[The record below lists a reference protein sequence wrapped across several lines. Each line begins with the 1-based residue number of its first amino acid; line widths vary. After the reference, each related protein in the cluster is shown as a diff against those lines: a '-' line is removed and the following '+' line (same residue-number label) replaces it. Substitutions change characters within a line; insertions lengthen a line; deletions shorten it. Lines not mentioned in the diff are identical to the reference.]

1 MQVILLFFR
10 YIPSVKELINSLN
23 QFYRFSGLRANIKK
37 YEIADIDSLKGVT
50 EAVRDIKCVDL
61 SNDTIEI

>member
-23 QFYRFSGLRANIKK
+23 QFYSFSGLRANIKK
-37 YEIADIDSLKGVT
+37 YEIAEIDSLKGVT